1 MSVNAFKTAPVRQR
15 KNKKGETIIQVLDN
29 EVESTETDS
38 QIIERLR
45 QRFEI
50 LNDMTQMSID
60 GIVRG
65 MVVTGPPGVG
75 KSFGVEAVLKDA
87 GIMKKL
93 SNDSL
98 RRFGVEKR
106 CGDTNWTLP
115 VAI

>member
-1 MSVNAFKTAPVRQR
+1 MSVNAFKTAPTLQR

-29 EVESTETDS
+29 EVESTETDA

-65 MVVTGPPGVG
+65 MVVTGPL
-75 KSFGVEAVLKDA
+75 VLVKVLVLN
-87 GIMKKL
+87 K
-93 SNDSL
+93 
-98 RRFGVEKR
+98 
-106 CGDTNWTLP
+106 C
-115 VAI
+115 